1 MVQTQGRHDTR
12 TPEQRYQEM
21 RERVSTFTDKL
32 GTTIDPGIFETV
44 VALNLLG
51 LHTFQSCEGH
61 LDHGCPY
68 PWVTIIDDER
78 SRTFNRMWLSVCA
91 LEEQAKTSRTVTA
104 YDCYLSADIQL
115 RALLAKWETEDI
127 VFGQI
132 TELLDAFYA
141 EQEMQTNPTRL
152 LVKRLHP
159 GTYRIE
165 PGFSFVVKELPDDL
179 KATYLARGQAEM
191 QAFTSSLKR
200 QWERS
205 RNQEETNTPLNPP
218 AEQAMASDREAFSS
232 IICWPGPSHTFG
244 TQSSAGGISG
254 SS

>member
-1 MVQTQGRHDTR
+1 MLSLSRNRH
-12 TPEQRYQEM
+12 
-21 RERVSTFTDKL
+21 
-32 GTTIDPGIFETV
+32 
-44 VALNLLG
+44 
-51 LHTFQSCEGH
+51 
-61 LDHGCPY
+61 
-68 PWVTIIDDER
+68 
-78 SRTFNRMWLSVCA
+78 
-91 LEEQAKTSRTVTA
+91 SRTVTA

-115 RALLAKWETEDI
+115 RALLAKWEAEDL

-132 TELLDAFYA
+132 AELLDAFYA
-141 EQEMQTNPTRL
+141 EQEMQTNPARL

-200 QWERS
+200 QWQQS
-205 RNQEETNTPLNPP
+205 RNQEEANTPLKPP
-218 AEQAMASDREAFSS
+218 AEQAMASDRVAFSGMTS
-232 IICWPGPSHTFG
+232 NPSYTFG

-254 SS
+254 PS

>member
-1 MVQTQGRHDTR
+1 MVQTPSRHDTR

-21 RERVSTFTDKL
+21 HERVSTFTDKL
-32 GTTIDPGIFETV
+32 GTPIDPGIFETV

-78 SRTFNRMWLSVCA
+78 SRTFNRRWLSVCE
-91 LEEQAKTSRTVTA
+91 LEEQAKASGTATA
-104 YDCYLSADIQL
+104 YDSYLSADIQL
-115 RALLAKWETEDI
+115 RALLAKWEAEDL

-141 EQEMQTNPTRL
+141 EQEMQTNPARL
-152 LVKRLHP
+152 LMRRLQP

-165 PGFSFVVKELPDDL
+165 PGFSLVGKELPDEL
-179 KATYLARGQAEM
+179 KATYLARGRAEM
-191 QAFTSSLKR
+191 QAFTTFLKR
-200 QWERS
+200 QWQQS
-205 RNQEETNTPLNPP
+205 RNQEEKP
-218 AEQAMASDREAFSS
+218 
-232 IICWPGPSHTFG
+232 
-244 TQSSAGGISG
+244 
-254 SS
+254 

>member
-1 MVQTQGRHDTR
+1 MVQTPSRQDTR
-12 TPEQRYQEM
+12 TPEQCYQEM
-21 RERVSTFTDKL
+21 YERVSTFMDKL
-32 GTTIDPGIFETV
+32 GTPIDPGIFETV

-68 PWVTIIDDER
+68 PWVTIIDEER
-78 SRTFNRMWLSVCA
+78 SRTFNRMWLSVCE
-91 LEEQAKTSRTVTA
+91 LEEQAKASRTTTA

-115 RALLAKWETEDI
+115 RALLAKWEVEDL

-132 TELLDAFYA
+132 TGLLDAFYA
-141 EQEMQTNPTRL
+141 EQEMQTNPVRL

-165 PGFSFVVKELPDDL
+165 PGFSLVIKELPDDL

-200 QWERS
+200 QWQES
-205 RNQEETNTPLNPP
+205 RNQEEKL
-218 AEQAMASDREAFSS
+218 
-232 IICWPGPSHTFG
+232 
-244 TQSSAGGISG
+244 
-254 SS
+254 

>member
-1 MVQTQGRHDTR
+1 MVQTSGRHDTQ

-21 RERVSTFTDKL
+21 YDLVSTFMDKL
-32 GTTIDPGIFETV
+32 GTLIDPGIFETV

-68 PWVTIIDDER
+68 PWVTIINVER
-78 SRTFNRMWLSVCA
+78 SRTFNRMWLSVCE
-91 LEEQAKTSRTVTA
+91 LEEQAKASRTVTA
-104 YDCYLSADIQL
+104 YDYYLSAEIQL
-115 RALLAKWETEDI
+115 HALLAKWEAEDL

-132 TELLDAFYA
+132 TELLDAFYT
-141 EQEMQTNPTRL
+141 EQEMQTNPARL

-165 PGFSFVVKELPDDL
+165 PGFSLVIKELPDDL

-191 QAFTSSLKR
+191 QAFTSYLKR
-200 QWERS
+200 QWQRS
-205 RNQEETNTPLNPP
+205 RNKEEKP
-218 AEQAMASDREAFSS
+218 
-232 IICWPGPSHTFG
+232 
-244 TQSSAGGISG
+244 
-254 SS
+254 